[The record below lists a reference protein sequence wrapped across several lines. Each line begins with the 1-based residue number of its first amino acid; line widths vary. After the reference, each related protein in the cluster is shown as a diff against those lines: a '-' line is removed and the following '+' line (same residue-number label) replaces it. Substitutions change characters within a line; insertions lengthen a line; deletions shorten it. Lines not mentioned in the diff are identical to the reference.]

1 MYEITM
7 NRNDEELQN
16 VETNGAVCVYLNGEG
31 CGVMCATECGAIEL
45 FCLIDGLRK
54 MADELEEQLPGKGK
68 AFDLLKQ
75 LEELSRAMFGDD
87 EEEEEPKV
95 EMTESGMDALAKA
108 IAEHQKGDGE

>member
-7 NRNDEELQN
+7 SRNDEELQN

-68 AFDLLKQ
+68 AFDLLRQ
-75 LEELSRAMFGDD
+75 LEELSAAMFGDD
-87 EEEEEPKV
+87 EEEEPKV
-95 EMTESGMDALAKA
+95 EMTESVMDALAKA
-108 IAEHQKGDGE
+108 TAEYLKGEDE

>member
-1 MYEITM
+1 MFEITM

-54 MADELEEQLPGKGK
+54 MADELEQQLPGKGK

-75 LEELSRAMFGDD
+75 LEELSAAMFGDD
-87 EEEEEPKV
+87 EEEEPKV
-95 EMTESGMDALAKA
+95 EMTESVIEALTKA
-108 IAEHQKGDGE
+108 TAEYLKGDGE

>member
-1 MYEITM
+1 MFEITM
-7 NRNDEELQN
+7 NRNDEELQS
-16 VETNGAVCVYLNGEG
+16 VETNGAVCVYLNEEG
-31 CGVMCATECGAIEL
+31 CGVMCGVECGALEM

-54 MADELEEQLPGKGK
+54 MANELEEQLPGKGK
-68 AFDLLKQ
+68 AFDLLRQ

-108 IAEHQKGDGE
+108 IAEYQKGDGE